1 LDYLTFITTL
11 VESLAWP
18 ISIVIVVA
26 MLKQG
31 IVNLL
36 PKLRQLKYKDLQLDF
51 QESVKKIE
59 SEAEVAKLPR
69 FESSS
74 GHEQLRKD
82 KEGLFSLARS
92 YPRAA
97 LFEAW
102 VRLEVTVGQGL
113 RNAQVI
119 TDGEK
124 KSAKYQLRSGAEV
137 LFSEYPEQLKYFLS
151 LLDLRNRV
159 AHGQVESVELEPACA
174 FIEMAFR
181 LMLFIETTWPNPAAQ
196 GTLRDKAAQFP

>member
-1 LDYLTFITTL
+1 MDYLTFIAKV

-18 ISIVIVVA
+18 ASTVIVIA

-59 SEAEVAKLPR
+59 SQAEVANLPR
-69 FESSS
+69 FESSP
-74 GHEQLRKD
+74 GHKQLRKD

-102 VRLEVTVGQGL
+102 VQLEVAVGQGL

-124 KSAKYQLRSGAEV
+124 KTAKYQLRSGAEV
-137 LFSEYPEQLKYFLS
+137 LLSEHPQQLKYFLS

-159 AHGQVESVELEPACA
+159 AHGEVESIELEPACA

-181 LMLFIETTWPNPAAQ
+181 LILFIETTWPNPAVQ
-196 GTLRDKAAQFP
+196 GTLREKAAQRP

>member
-1 LDYLTFITTL
+1 MDYLSFIAK
-11 VESLAWP
+11 VIESLAWP
-18 ISIVIVVA
+18 ISTVVVIA

-51 QESVKKIE
+51 QESVRRIE
-59 SEAEVAKLPR
+59 TQAEVAKLPR
-69 FESSS
+69 FDSGS
-74 GHEQLRKD
+74 GHEQLRND
-82 KEGLFSLARS
+82 KESLFSLARS

-102 VRLEVTVGQGL
+102 VRLEVAVGQGL

-137 LFSEYPEQLKYFLS
+137 LFSDHPQQLKYFLS
-151 LLDLRNRV
+151 LLDVRNRV
-159 AHGQVESVELEPACA
+159 AHGEVESIEPDPACA

-181 LMLFIETTWPNPAAQ
+181 LILFIETTWPNPAAQ
-196 GTLRDKAAQFP
+196 GTLRDKAA

>member
-1 LDYLTFITTL
+1 LDYLSFFAKVI
-11 VESLAWP
+11 EFLAWP
-18 ISIVIVVA
+18 VSMVVVIA

-51 QESVKKIE
+51 QESVKRIE
-59 SEAEVAKLPR
+59 TQAEVAKLPR
-69 FESSS
+69 FEGSS

-82 KEGLFSLARS
+82 KEGLFSLALS

-102 VRLEVTVGQGL
+102 VRLEVAIGQGL
-113 RNAQVI
+113 RNAQII

-124 KSAKYQLRSGAEV
+124 KSAKYQLYSGAEV
-137 LFSEYPEQLKYFLS
+137 LFSDHPQQLQYFLN

-159 AHGQVESVELEPACA
+159 AHGEVESVELEPACA

-181 LMLFIETTWPNPAAQ
+181 LMLFIETTWPAVQ
-196 GTLRDKAAQFP
+196 GALCDKAAQRP